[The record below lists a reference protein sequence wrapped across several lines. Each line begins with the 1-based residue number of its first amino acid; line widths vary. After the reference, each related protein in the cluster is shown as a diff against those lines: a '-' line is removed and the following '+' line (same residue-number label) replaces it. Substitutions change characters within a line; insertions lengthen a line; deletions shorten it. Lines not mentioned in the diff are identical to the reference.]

1 MKTLVANFSKQLSEA
16 IAIGGDAKL
25 SPSANKINNVIIC
38 GLGGS
43 GIGGSIV
50 SELVVAQA
58 TVPVN
63 IIKGY
68 FIPAYV
74 NENSLV
80 IISSYSGNTEET
92 LNCMELAFA
101 KKAKIVS
108 ITSGGKV
115 LEVSTQNNS
124 DVIVVPGGMPPRS
137 CLGYSLTQLF
147 FILGFHAIISDD
159 YKKQLQHAIELID
172 AEEHNIFAEATSIAN
187 KLVDKMPVIYA
198 TTNNEGIA
206 IRFRQQLNENAKIL
220 CWHHVIP
227 EMNHNE
233 LVGWT
238 EKNDNLSVILF
249 IDKDEY
255 SQNVKRIEIN
265 KEVIRKYTSHI
276 TEIHSKGNSV
286 IEKAIYFI
294 HLGDWVSVILG
305 DLRGVDLME
314 VNVINHLKSKL
325 SEI

>member
-1 MKTLVANFSKQLSEA
+1 MKTLVTNFSKQLTEA
-16 IAIGGDAKL
+16 INIGNNAKL
-25 SPSANKINNVIIC
+25 TVSKNKISNVLIC

-50 SELVVAQA
+50 SELVINDA

-63 IIKGY
+63 ISKGY

-74 NENSLV
+74 NEKTLV

-92 LNCMELAFA
+92 LNCMELAIA
-101 KKAKIVS
+101 KNAKIVS

-115 LEVSTQNNS
+115 LEISKTKS
-124 DVIVVPGGMPPRS
+124 FDHIVVPGGMPPRA

-147 FILGFHAIISDD
+147 FVLNFFGIIGNNF
-159 YKKQLQHAIELID
+159 KQELEASIKLID
-172 AEEHNIFAEATSIAN
+172 SEENDIIAEAKTIAQ
-187 KLVDKMPVIYA
+187 KLKAKIPVIYA
-198 TTNNEGIA
+198 TTYNEGVA

-220 CWHHVIP
+220 CWHQIIP

-238 EKNDNLSVILF
+238 EKNDSLAVLIFL
-249 IDKDEY
+249 DKDDY
-255 SQNVKRIEIN
+255 SRNLARVEIN
-265 KEVIRKYTSHI
+265 KEIIKKYASSI
-276 TEIHSKGNSV
+276 SEVYSKGNSM

-294 HLGDWVSVILG
+294 HLGDWISIHLAE
-305 DLRGVDLME
+305 LRGVDPVE
-314 VNVINHLKSKL
+314 VNVINSLKSAL
-325 SEI
+325 SKI